1 MKSELLFVAKMA
13 VSAKHTTAKSW
24 LSDSFILFSI
34 LKNTLTAYSP
44 STLLLVIW
52 LMNTQVVLTVVDGL
66 IPRVENLAKTKMN
79 HNQHRD
85 TTKQPPRITEQPKHS
100 DIHHYRP
107 SNEQRSKIMRS
118 AEIGIYDCWGSTWA
132 QKYRAASEYMIVGGG
147 IHSW

>member
-13 VSAKHTTAKSW
+13 VSAKHTHCKELT
-24 LSDSFILFSI
+24 LFHSI
-34 LKNTLTAYSP
+34 LKNTLTLNP
-44 STLLLVIW
+44 LHLLVIW

-66 IPRVENLAKTKMN
+66 IPRVEHLAKTKMN
-79 HNQHRD
+79 HNQHRE

-118 AEIGIYDCWGSTWA
+118 AEMGIYDCWGST
-132 QKYRAASEYMIVGGG
+132 
-147 IHSW
+147 